1 MASPATS
8 SAATPPSGTSRC
20 VRLACDRHY
29 HASCALT
36 RHAYAGRSD
45 PPRPSRTALSGR
57 GGHPFFAGARF
68 EKFSSNSGWCS
79 GLDPILE
86 AFSHWS
92 WARLPSAT
100 SELVCDLQ
108 GHRGNGVY
116 PHLGNDYYYLLTDPA
131 ICSMAREYGESDLG
145 YQVSCWYLN

>member
-1 MASPATS
+1 MRMQDDRTLRDHHGRRFLVEED
-8 SAATPPSGTSRC
+8 TPFLLEREI
-20 VRLACDRHY
+20 
-29 HASCALT
+29 
-36 RHAYAGRSD
+36 
-45 PPRPSRTALSGR
+45 R
-57 GGHPFFAGARF
+57 GDF

-108 GHRGNGVY
+108 GHRGNGVF

-145 YQVSCWYLN
+145 YQVSCWCLD

>member
-1 MASPATS
+1 MRMQDDRTLRGHHGRRFLVEED
-8 SAATPPSGTSRC
+8 TPFLLEREI
-20 VRLACDRHY
+20 
-29 HASCALT
+29 
-36 RHAYAGRSD
+36 
-45 PPRPSRTALSGR
+45 R
-57 GGHPFFAGARF
+57 GDF

-108 GHRGNGVY
+108 GHLGNGVCRISA
-116 PHLGNDYYYLLTDPA
+116 TSTI
-131 ICSMAREYGESDLG
+131 IC
-145 YQVSCWYLN
+145 